1 MIMTSPACG
10 LMNISPSCSEDNQR
24 VGFQG
29 GARPFFSEAL
39 SVRHLLVSGQ
49 RKAEKK
55 WLHDLFF
62 LLFSQIRDSIVASI
76 PACHAGDQGSIPC
89 HGTFS
94 NLRKTRE
101 VRFFDLI

>member
-1 MIMTSPACG
+1 M
-10 LMNISPSCSEDNQR
+10 
-24 VGFQG
+24 GFQG

-49 RKAEKK
+49 RKAGKK